1 MQCKIT
7 ALGTSP
13 REKACNIITQRLQSD
28 KTKMKPKSIAP
39 QHSAARNVHT
49 SMKLCTESIRMLN
62 KVWAMS
68 IYMDYT
74 PTRGW
79 LEPTQL
85 PECTEALSSVQ
96 PACNNSFSLYLFTL
110 T

>member
-13 REKACNIITQRLQSD
+13 REKACNIVITQRLESN
-28 KTKMKPKSIAP
+28 KTKSITQ

-68 IYMDYT
+68 MYMDYT

-85 PECTEALSSVQ
+85 LESTEASSSVQ